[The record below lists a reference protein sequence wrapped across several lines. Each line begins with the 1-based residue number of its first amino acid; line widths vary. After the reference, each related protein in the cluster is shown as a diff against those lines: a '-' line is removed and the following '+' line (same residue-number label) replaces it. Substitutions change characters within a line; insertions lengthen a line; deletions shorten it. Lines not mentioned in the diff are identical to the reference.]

1 MRLGVDVGGT
11 FTDLLL
17 HDERTQRTY
26 QAKTPST
33 PQDQSIGV
41 AAGVKLICDKAGVSP
56 SEISL
61 ILHGTTVAT
70 NAVLEGK
77 GARVGLLV
85 TEGFEYTLHLAKAWT
100 PGPLFGWIVMDKP
113 DPLASLADTRGIPER
128 INARGEIVRPLDVA
142 KATALIEDLCSSGI
156 EALTISLMHAYAN
169 PEHERRL
176 RDIVAER
183 FPDIPVSLSSDILPE
198 FREYD
203 RAITTVMNDYVRPI
217 MKRYLSRIEDRLKHE
232 QVKARLHIVRSDGGL
247 MSATAASERPV
258 HTVLSGPAGG
268 VTSTVMISRRT
279 GFRKLL
285 AFDMGGTS
293 TDVSVIL
300 DGEPTIS
307 RSTEVGYF
315 PAKVPT
321 LDVRSVG
328 AGGGSI
334 AEVSEL
340 TKSLRVGPRSA
351 GAKPGPV
358 AYGLGGA
365 EPTVSDANVVLG
377 YLPPALLGGDM
388 ALDIAGAKAAIAKVG
403 QAMGLSA
410 EEAAKGI
417 IDIANEV
424 MLGALR
430 VITVQRGL
438 DPRDFGIVAF
448 GGAGPLHANALADLE
463 GCYPVLVPPSP
474 GVLSALGFLEAEFK
488 NEFVQTFIRS
498 TVGLDVREVWSRF
511 ATLGEKAK
519 AWLDE
524 QEVAQG
530 DRSIGYSLD
539 LRYEQQGFEVTIEVP
554 AALVTKSGPLDEILD
569 RFHATHQRLY
579 GVRFHVPVELVALR
593 VIAIGATPNVE
604 EALPEQG
611 HPDLTKALMEVRPCY
626 FGGSWVDTPNY
637 DRTKLAVGAKIAGP
651 AIIRQY
657 DTTNRA
663 AAQEGGAHR
672 RGRRSWQSSD
682 LARRKRELSTM
693 PVKVDPITLDII
705 ENALKNARFE
715 MDGVVVRISLSPV
728 IREQHDEFPM
738 ICNERGQMVVGQF
751 GSYIPAIVEQF
762 EGDIRIHGDIFVWN
776 DPYACKGSIS
786 HNNDCAVMIADL
798 PRERAGRVQLDLRTH
813 GRCRRQGA
821 GLDAVRFLHDLG
833 KRACAF
839 RRCASME
846 KVRSTR
852 ASSTSCSTTRARR
865 T

>member
-17 HDERTQRTY
+17 HDELTQRTY
-26 QAKTPST
+26 QAKIPST
-33 PQDQSIGV
+33 PEDQSIGV
-41 AAGVKLICDKAGVSP
+41 AAGVKLICEKAGVSP

-113 DPLASLADTRGIPER
+113 DPLASLADTRGVPER
-128 INARGEIVRPLDVA
+128 INARGTVVRPLDIG
-142 KATALIEDLCSSGI
+142 KATTLIDDLCSSGI

-169 PEHERRL
+169 PDHERQL
-176 RDIVAER
+176 RDIVVKLY
-183 FPDIPVSLSSDILPE
+183 PDIPVSLSSDILPE

-217 MKRYLSRIEDRLKHE
+217 MKRYLSRIEDRLKDE
-232 QVKARLHIVRSDGGL
+232 KVKARLHIVRSDGGL

-268 VTSTVMISRRT
+268 VTSTVTISRRT
-279 GFRKLL
+279 GFQKLL

-293 TDVSVIL
+293 TDVSVVI

-334 AEVSEL
+334 AEVSDL

-358 AYGLGGA
+358 AYGEGGT
-365 EPTVSDANVVLG
+365 EPTVSDANVLLG
-377 YLPPALLGGDM
+377 YLPTVLLGGDM
-388 ALDIAGAKAAIAKVG
+388 ALDLAGAKAAIAKIG
-403 QAMGLSA
+403 QAIGLSP

-448 GGAGPLHANALADLE
+448 GGAGPLHANALAELL

-488 NEFVQTFIRS
+488 NEFVQTYIRS
-498 TVGLDVREVWSRF
+498 TDGLEPKQLWSRF

-524 QEVAQG
+524 QEVEQS
-530 DRSIGYSLD
+530 DRSVGYSVD
-539 LRYEQQGFEVTIEVP
+539 LRYEQQGFEVTIDVP
-554 AALVTKSGPLDEILD
+554 AELAAKSGPIDEILD

-593 VIAIGATPNVE
+593 AIAIGATPNVE
-604 EALPEQG
+604 EALPEQSQA
-611 HPDLTKALMEVRPCY
+611 DLAKALIETRPGY
-626 FGGSWVDTPNY
+626 FGGAWVDTPNY
-637 DRTKLAVGAKIAGP
+637 DRTKLAIGTKITGP

-657 DTTNRA
+657 DTTTVLLPKHTAEVDSHGNLLI
-663 AAQEGGAHR
+663 
-672 RGRRSWQSSD
+672 W
-682 LARRKRELSTM
+682 
-693 PVKVDPITLDII
+693 PV
-705 ENALKNARFE
+705 
-715 MDGVVVRISLSPV
+715 S
-728 IREQHDEFPM
+728 
-738 ICNERGQMVVGQF
+738 
-751 GSYIPAIVEQF
+751 
-762 EGDIRIHGDIFVWN
+762 
-776 DPYACKGSIS
+776 KG
-786 HNNDCAVMIADL
+786 N
-798 PRERAGRVQLDLRTH
+798 
-813 GRCRRQGA
+813 
-821 GLDAVRFLHDLG
+821 
-833 KRACAF
+833 
-839 RRCASME
+839 
-846 KVRSTR
+846 
-852 ASSTSCSTTRARR
+852 
-865 T
+865 

>member
-17 HDERTQRTY
+17 HDERTQRTF

-41 AAGVKLICDKAGVSP
+41 AAGVKLICEKAGITP
-56 SEISL
+56 SDISL

-85 TEGFEYTLHLAKAWT
+85 TEGFEYTLHLAKSWT

-128 INARGEIVRPLDVA
+128 MNARGEVVRPLDIEA
-142 KATALIEDLCSSGI
+142 ATALIDDLCGSGI
-156 EALTISLMHAYAN
+156 EALTISLMHSYAD
-169 PEHERRL
+169 PEHERILGR
-176 RDIVAER
+176 IVAER
-183 FPDIPVSLSSDILPE
+183 HPHIPVSLSSDILPE

-217 MKRYLSRIEDRLKHE
+217 MKRYLSRIEDRLKDE
-232 QVKARLHIVRSDGGL
+232 GVTARLHIVRSDGGL
-247 MSATAASERPV
+247 MSAAAASERPV

-268 VTSTVMISRRT
+268 VTSTVMIARRS
-279 GFRKLL
+279 GFPRLL

-293 TDVSVIL
+293 TDVSVII

-351 GAKPGPV
+351 GARPGPV
-358 AYGLGGA
+358 SYGRGGT
-365 EPTVSDANVVLG
+365 EPAVSDANVVLG
-377 YLPPALLGGDM
+377 YLPPVLLGGDM
-388 ALDIAGAKAAIAKVG
+388 ALDVEGARAAVKRIGDVI
-403 QAMGLSA
+403 GLSP
-410 EEAAKGI
+410 EDAAKGI

-448 GGAGPLHANALADLE
+448 GGAGPLHANAMAELL
-463 GCYPVLVPPSP
+463 GCYPVVVPPSP

-488 NEFVQTFIRS
+488 NEFVQTFIR
-498 TVGLDVREVWSRF
+498 TTRGLDPKDVWSRF
-511 ATLGEKAK
+511 ETLDGKAR

-524 QEVAQG
+524 QEVAPA
-530 DRSIGYSLD
+530 DRGISYSLD
-539 LRYEQQGFEVTIEVP
+539 LRYEQQGFEVTIP
-554 AALVTKSGPLDEILD
+554 LPDALVKRAGALDEILD
-569 RFHATHQRLY
+569 TFHATHERLY

-593 VIAIGATPNVE
+593 VVATGATPSVE
-604 EALPEQG
+604 EALPSAG
-611 HPDLTKALMEVRPCY
+611 SKDPFAALMEVRPSY
-626 FGGSWVDTPNY
+626 FDGAFVDTPNY
-637 DRTKLAVGAKIAGP
+637 DRAKLAVGARVEGP

-657 DTTNRA
+657 DTTTV
-663 AAQEGGAHR
+663 
-672 RGRRSWQSSD
+672 
-682 LARRKRELSTM
+682 L
-693 PVKVDPITLDII
+693 
-705 ENALKNARFE
+705 
-715 MDGVVVRISLSPV
+715 
-728 IREQHDEFPM
+728 
-738 ICNERGQMVVGQF
+738 
-751 GSYIPAIVEQF
+751 
-762 EGDIRIHGDIFVWN
+762 
-776 DPYACKGSIS
+776 
-786 HNNDCAVMIADL
+786 L
-798 PRERAGRVQLDLRTH
+798 PRHYAEVDAH
-813 GRCRRQGA
+813 GNLLIWPVSRGN
-821 GLDAVRFLHDLG
+821 
-833 KRACAF
+833 
-839 RRCASME
+839 
-846 KVRSTR
+846 
-852 ASSTSCSTTRARR
+852 
-865 T
+865 